1 MLYLNHEREVIPMK
15 TKTFG
20 HNKGYAINYLKK
32 IRTNNKISFS
42 MMAFGQGGWTIWYQ
56 YKNLVLDK

>member
-1 MLYLNHEREVIPMK
+1 MK

-32 IRTNNKISFS
+32 IKTNNKISFS
-42 MMAFGQGGWTIWYQ
+42 MMAFTQDGWTIWYQ